1 MTTTATPPETRSL
14 KTWQGINQ
22 ALVEEMDRDPNVV
35 LVGEDVALPGGPY
48 GVTRGLLDRFGPLR
62 VRDTPISEAVLVG
75 LGVGSGAVG
84 LRPVVEIMFF
94 DFAMIAMDQIV
105 NQAAK
110 FRYFSGESLPLTI
123 RTMCGAGGPNGAQ
136 HSQNFEAWFCAVP
149 GLKVIMPSNA
159 RDAKGLLKAAIR
171 DDDPVLF
178 IETLGLLPTRRE
190 VPVDDDF
197 VLPIG
202 VAETRREGT
211 DVTVVAIGR
220 LVDRALEAAETLA
233 EEGISVEVIDPRT
246 LSPLDT
252 ETIVSSI
259 KRTGRLVCA
268 QEATAPCSIG
278 AELCALAAEQC
289 FAELKAPPVRV
300 AAPFINVPTPVPL
313 AEARAPKAA
322 DVVAAVRTTMEARA

>member
-1 MTTTATPPETRSL
+1 MTATETQTRSL

-22 ALVEEMDRDPNVV
+22 ALVEEMDRDPSVV
-35 LVGEDVALPGGPY
+35 VVGEDVGRPGGPY

-62 VRDTPISEAVLVG
+62 VRDTPISEQVLVG
-75 LGVGSGAVG
+75 LGVGGAAVG

-110 FRYFSGESLPLTI
+110 FRYFSGESMPLTI

-136 HSQNFEAWFCAVP
+136 HSQTFEAWFCAVP

-178 IETLGLLPTRRE
+178 IETLGLLPTRRDVE
-190 VPVDDDF
+190 VGDDL

-202 VAETRREGT
+202 VAETRREGS
-211 DVTVVAIGR
+211 DVTIVAVGR
-220 LVDRALEAAETLA
+220 LVDRALQAAETLA
-233 EEGISVEVIDPRT
+233 AEGIDAEVIDPRT

-252 ETIVSSI
+252 DTILASVR
-259 KRTGRLVCA
+259 RTGRLVCA

-278 AELCALAAEQC
+278 AELIALAAEHC
-289 FAELKAPPVRV
+289 LSSLKAPPIRV
-300 AAPFINVPTPVPL
+300 ASPFVNVPTPVPL
-313 AEARAPKAA
+313 AEARAPKAGDVA
-322 DVVAAVRTTMEARA
+322 DAVRTVMENAA

>member
-1 MTTTATPPETRSL
+1 MTATETQTTRSL

-22 ALVEEMDRDPNVV
+22 ALVEEMDRDPSVV
-35 LVGEDVALPGGPY
+35 IVGEDVGRPGGPY

-75 LGVGSGAVG
+75 LGVGGGAVG

-110 FRYFSGESLPLTI
+110 YRYFSGASMPLTI

-136 HSQNFEAWFCAVP
+136 HSQNFEAWYCAVP

-178 IETLGLLPTRRE
+178 IETLGLLPTRRDVE
-190 VPVDDDF
+190 VDDDF

-202 VAETRREGT
+202 VADVRRSGS
-211 DVTVVAIGR
+211 DVTIVAVGR

-233 EEGISVEVIDPRT
+233 AEGVSAEVIDPRT

-252 ETIVSSI
+252 DTILASVL
-259 KRTGRLVCA
+259 KTGRLVTA

-278 AELCALAAEQC
+278 SELTALVAEQA
-289 FAELKAPPVRV
+289 FGALKAPPVRV
-300 AAPFINVPTPVPL
+300 ASPFINVPTPVPL
-313 AEARAPKAA
+313 AEARVPKAD
-322 DVVAAVRTTMEARA
+322 DVVAAVRTTMEASR